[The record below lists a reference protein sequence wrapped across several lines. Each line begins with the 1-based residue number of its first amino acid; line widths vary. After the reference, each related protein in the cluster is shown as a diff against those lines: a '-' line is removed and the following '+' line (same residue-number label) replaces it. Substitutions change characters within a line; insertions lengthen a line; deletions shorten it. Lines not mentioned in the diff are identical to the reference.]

1 MKKELLLLVCIG
13 FFLQFHAK
21 SAILKPITIDSVV
34 YALDTSTEEA
44 TVLCFQKELTKAKIK
59 RNVEYNGVL
68 YNTIA
73 IFPYYNFSSG
83 EYNSAH
89 YTITLD
95 ELEIEDSVNIKWP
108 NPNIGYST
116 SAFTRFNI
124 NKLHIG
130 RGVRIR
136 LASTSTSSGST
147 PFTGIKEIYCT
158 DYTPIPCILYSNGYL
173 FPLLDQELKVYV
185 PKGSERTYMYS
196 CGWGNV
202 DQIIGLEELGHV
214 NTSSLTQES
223 LINFNQRSS
232 IIDNNTDE
240 SLPLTLEN
248 KVDIKSIEF
257 DMILPQGVS
266 LSGDDPIQKA
276 SRTEDFTFTITD
288 NNEGTYH
295 VSAFSSSV
303 LPYGKGDI
311 ANITI
316 RTNKSDSYIIQLKNA
331 VVTTTT
337 GSIINLDENELQF
350 VANHVKGDYNDDGR
364 ISISDVTMLI
374 EYLLRR

>member
-1 MKKELLLLVCIG
+1 MKKKFLLLVCIG
-13 FFLQFHAK
+13 LFLQFHAK

-73 IFPYYNFSSG
+73 IFPYMNFNNS
-83 EYNSAH
+83 EYNNAH
-89 YTITLD
+89 YTKTLD

-108 NPNIGYST
+108 NSNIGYST
-116 SAFTRFNI
+116 GGSTLFTI

-136 LASTSTSSGST
+136 QTNSGTT

-158 DYTPIPCILYSNGYL
+158 DYTPIPCILSSTSSGYL

-185 PKGSERTYMYS
+185 PKGSERTYMYT

-202 DQIIGLEELGHV
+202 DQIIGLDELGHV

-223 LINFNQRSS
+223 LINFNQNGS
-232 IIDNNTDE
+232 IIDTNTDQQ
-240 SLPLTLEN
+240 LPLKLEN

-257 DMILPQGVS
+257 DMILPQEVT
-266 LSGDDPIQKA
+266 LSGDDPIQKT
-276 SRTEDFTFTITD
+276 SRTEDFTFNITN

-295 VSAFSSSV
+295 VSAISSNV
-303 LPYGKGDI
+303 LSYGKGDI

-374 EYLLRR
+374 DYLLMSHY

>member
-1 MKKELLLLVCIG
+1 M
-13 FFLQFHAK
+13 FFQFHIKAE
-21 SAILKPITIDSVV
+21 ILKPVTIDSVV
-34 YALDTSTEEA
+34 YALDTSTQEA
-44 TVLCFQKELTKAKIK
+44 TVLCFQKGLTKATIK
-59 RNVEYNGVL
+59 RNVVYNDQL
-68 YNTIA
+68 YNIIA
-73 IFPYYNFSSG
+73 VFPYYNFSSS
-83 EYNSAH
+83 EYNNAH

-95 ELEIEDSVNIKWP
+95 ELVIEDSVNIKWQ
-108 NPNIGYST
+108 NDNIGYST
-116 SAFTRFNI
+116 GGNRWFTI

-136 LASTSTSSGST
+136 QTSNNGSS
-147 PFTGIKEIYCT
+147 PFAGINEIYCT
-158 DYTPIPCILYSNGYL
+158 DYTPIPCTMANTSSTSTGFI
-173 FPLLDQELKVYV
+173 FPFLNQDLKVYV

-196 CGWGNV
+196 CGWGFV
-202 DQIIGLEELGHV
+202 DQIIGLDELGHV

-223 LINFNQRSS
+223 LINFNQSSS
-232 IIDNNTDE
+232 IIDTHTNE
-240 SLPLTLEN
+240 QLPLKLEN

-257 DMILPQGVS
+257 DMILPQGVT
-266 LSGDDPIQKA
+266 LSGDEPIQKT
-276 SRTEDFTFTITD
+276 SRTENFTFTITN

-295 VSAFSSSV
+295 ISAISSSV

-350 VANHVKGDYNDDGR
+350 AANHVKGDYNDDGR
-364 ISISDVTMLI
+364 ISITDVAMLI
-374 EYLLRR
+374 EFLLTSRY